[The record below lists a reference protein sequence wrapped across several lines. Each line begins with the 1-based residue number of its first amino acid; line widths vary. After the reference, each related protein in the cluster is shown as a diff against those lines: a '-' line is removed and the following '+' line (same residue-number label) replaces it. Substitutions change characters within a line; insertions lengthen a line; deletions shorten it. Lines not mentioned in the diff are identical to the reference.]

1 MIKKISK
8 KDKKDW
14 QNFIDGSAK
23 LENKDKSLEDDNSN
37 LIEKTIDLH
46 GYSIE
51 NANVKIKEFIEQSY
65 SRKVNKINIITGKG
79 SRSKNFSDPYQS
91 FDLSILKYSVPQY
104 IKNNLDLMKIIKL
117 INYEAVNNPNQGS
130 FDIILKKNKIK
141 E

>member
-23 LENKDKSLEDDNSN
+23 LENKDKSLEEDNSN

-117 INYEAVNNPNQGS
+117 INFEAVNNPNQGS

>member
-1 MIKKISK
+1 LIKKISK

-23 LENKDKSLEDDNSN
+23 LENKDKSLEEDNSN

-91 FDLSILKYSVPQY
+91 FGLSILKYSVPQY

>member
-23 LENKDKSLEDDNSN
+23 LENKDKSLEEDNSN

-46 GYSIE
+46 GYSLE
-51 NANVKIKEFIEQSY
+51 NANIKIKEFIEQSY

-117 INYEAVNNPNQGS
+117 INFEAVNNPGKGS

>member
-23 LENKDKSLEDDNSN
+23 LENKDKSLEEDNSN

-51 NANVKIKEFIEQSY
+51 NANVNIKEFIEQSY

-117 INYEAVNNPNQGS
+117 INYKAVNNPNQGS

>member
-23 LENKDKSLEDDNSN
+23 LENKDKSAEEDNRN

-117 INYEAVNNPNQGS
+117 INFEAVNNPNQGS

>member
-23 LENKDKSLEDDNSN
+23 LENKDKALEEDNSN

>member
-23 LENKDKSLEDDNSN
+23 LENKDKSLEEDNSN

-104 IKNNLDLMKIIKL
+104 IKNNLDLKKLIKL

>member
-1 MIKKISK
+1 MNKKLSK

-14 QNFIDGSAK
+14 ENFVNSKEKIQ
-23 LENKDKSLEDDNSN
+23 NKDSLIFEKKNKN
-37 LIEKTIDLH
+37 LFKVIDLH
-46 GYSIE
+46 GFSLDD
-51 NANVKIKEFIEQSY
+51 ANKTINNFIEKCY
-65 SRKVNKINIITGKG
+65 SEGVDKINVITGKG

-117 INYEAVNNPNQGS
+117 INYKAVNNPNQGS
-130 FDIILKKNKIK
+130 FDITLKKNKIK

>member
-23 LENKDKSLEDDNSN
+23 LENKDKSLEEDNSN

-65 SRKVNKINIITGKG
+65 FRKVNKINIITGKG

>member
-91 FDLSILKYSVPQY
+91 FDLSILKYSVPKY

-117 INYEAVNNPNQGS
+117 INFEAVNNPNQGS
-130 FDIILKKNKIK
+130 FDIILKKNKVK